1 MAVPPPGDS
10 FEELAAQKE
19 RELTQLRLK
28 QAQEA
33 TNAISSE
40 KKDVLKRITYDLPY
54 FSGEKKKRFGE
65 GFTERARMHTQAGG

>member
-1 MAVPPPGDS
+1 MAVPSGDS

-33 TNAISSE
+33 AKVISSE
-40 KKDVLKRITYDLPY
+40 QMTYLLIYTYDLL
-54 FSGEKKKRFGE
+54 FENKRFGE
-65 GFTERARMHTQAGG
+65 GFTE